1 MKKRKNYKYKLYEK
15 EEKQMKTKTPP
26 SLNHVL
32 ITALLFALASIS
44 FAAEPAADKPT
55 SKEVQQKVADSVD
68 AIEKYSVDQRDEAIK
83 SAQAAM
89 DDLDARID
97 QMESKISRKWD
108 QMDQAARK
116 EMTTTL
122 NSLRKQRN
130 EVAEWYGGMKHSAGN
145 KWEDIKK
152 GFVNSYHELR
162 RTFDKVRSEY

>member
-1 MKKRKNYKYKLYEK
+1 MNL
-15 EEKQMKTKTPP
+15 
-26 SLNHVL
+26 VL

-55 SKEVQQKVADSVD
+55 SKEAQQKVADSVD

-83 SAQAAM
+83 SAQAVM

-97 QMESKISRKWD
+97 RMESKISRKWD

-122 NSLRKQRN
+122 KSLRKQRN

-145 KWEDIKK
+145 AWEDIKK
-152 GFVNSYHELR
+152 GFVNSYLELR